1 MQQVVHPNDNIHAS
15 FYEPANTNRQTMLQ
29 ALKAVNIY
37 NAQTAVLAGFQ

>member
-1 MQQVVHPNDNIHAS
+1 MQQVVNPHDHIHAS
-15 FYEPANTNRQTMLQ
+15 FYEPANTNRQAMLR